1 MDRNFKWLSLIF
13 KSHVTASLGRNILM
27 WADCKQGE
35 ERAWNTG
42 AWKGGTGEKLRGPWG
57 KEKEK
62 PTMVK
67 VVEQRARQHFHSS
80 PSNAGIWQDNHT
92 TALAPQ
98 TFRGSPEQEVI
109 SLFLYL
115 HPGAV
120 GHAHLSLSALVPGLS
135 QELSLSYLPEVIN
148 PYNNL
153 MKLRWLSH
161 FLRD

>member
-1 MDRNFKWLSLIF
+1 MR
-13 KSHVTASLGRNILM
+13 
-27 WADCKQGE
+27 
-35 ERAWNTG
+35 
-42 AWKGGTGEKLRGPWG
+42 KLRGPWE

-80 PSNAGIWQDNHT
+80 PSNAGISQDNRT

-109 SLFLYL
+109 SLFPYL

-120 GHAHLSLSALVPGLS
+120 GHAHLFL
-135 QELSLSYLPEVIN
+135 LP
-148 PYNNL
+148 
-153 MKLRWLSH
+153 RCQA
-161 FLRD
+161 

>member
-1 MDRNFKWLSLIF
+1 MR
-13 KSHVTASLGRNILM
+13 
-27 WADCKQGE
+27 
-35 ERAWNTG
+35 
-42 AWKGGTGEKLRGPWG
+42 KLRGPWE

-80 PSNAGIWQDNHT
+80 PSNAGISQDNRT

-109 SLFLYL
+109 SLFPYL

-120 GHAHLSLSALVPGLS
+120 GHAHLFLSASVPGLS
-135 QELSLSYLPEVIN
+135 QELSLSYLPEAVN
-148 PYNNL
+148 PHNSL

-161 FLRD
+161 LPHFKIDSYLKKVSF